1 MMTETMMATT
11 LRAHLHPPRIF
22 CANFS
27 NTDAPQ
33 SREVKRHKHSKSGRH
48 FSSRQPTR
56 AANNRQHHRAD
67 AAQRGAKRAPAG
79 RAGPGG
85 AESAAATL
93 NGAHM

>member
-33 SREVKRHKHSKSGRH
+33 SREVKRHEHAKSGRH

-56 AANNRQHHRAD
+56 AANNRQHHRQTLLSVELSELLQV
-67 AAQRGAKRAPAG
+67 AQAQ
-79 RAGPGG
+79 
-85 AESAAATL
+85 AERKAL
-93 NGAHM
+93 RPH